1 MSKKRLDVSGITN
14 ELRGQS
20 VFFPAKTQAPV
31 QQETGAIADR
41 PLPAPQDKLLQD
53 ALARKQASNLA
64 SKQAST
70 LAVSAELIDL
80 IRKIVKNPAKGEV
93 LYVRLTKEE
102 KTQLGDI
109 AYTYIRQGRKTTDN
123 ELGRIAINFLIA
135 DFRANGENSILA
147 KVIEALN
154 A

>member
-1 MSKKRLDVSGITN
+1 MKKKINTQAIVN
-14 ELRGQS
+14 ELQGS
-20 VFFPAKTQAPV
+20 VFFPTKTPPST
-31 QQETGAIADR
+31 QQENVSASDHHLS
-41 PLPAPQDKLLQD
+41 LPNEQLSSDM
-53 ALARKQASNLA
+53 QASNLA

-70 LAVSAELIDL
+70 LAPLEEIIEW
-80 IRKIVKNPAKGEV
+80 IRKIVKNPAKEEV

-109 AYTYIRQGRKTTDN
+109 TYTYIRQGRKTTDN

-135 DFRANGENSILA
+135 DYRANGATSLLA

>member
-1 MSKKRLDVSGITN
+1 MKKKLNADSIIN

-20 VFFPAKTQAPV
+20 VFFPKEPTPTDKEQVSVPTSPPSPDMQAS
-31 QQETGAIADR
+31 
-41 PLPAPQDKLLQD
+41 KH
-53 ALARKQASNLA
+53 ASNLA

-70 LAVSAELIDL
+70 LAVPDEIIEL
-80 IRKIVKNPAKGEV
+80 IRKVVKSPAKEEV

-109 AYTYIRQGRKTTDN
+109 TYTHIRQGRKTTDN

-135 DFRANGENSILA
+135 DYRANGATSILA

>member
-1 MSKKRLDVSGITN
+1 MKKKINTQAIMN
-14 ELRGQS
+14 ELQGQS
-20 VFFPAKTQAPV
+20 AFFPTKTPPTSK
-31 QQETGAIADR
+31 QEDISLSDHHVS
-41 PLPAPQDKLLQD
+41 PSNNQPEQNV
-53 ALARKQASNLA
+53 QASNQASYLA

-70 LAVSAELIDL
+70 LAVSNEVIEL
-80 IRKIVKNPAKGEV
+80 IRKVVKNPAKEEV

-109 AYTYIRQGRKTTDN
+109 TYTYIRQGRKTTDN

-135 DFRANGENSILA
+135 DYRANGATSILA

-154 A
+154 